1 MQKLAKTYDS
11 SLYEDDINENWEKKG
26 LFQPL
31 VGPPRVDESN
41 RQDNAKSY
49 TIAMPP
55 PNVTGILHLG
65 HASMLAL
72 EDIMIRYNRMKGL
85 RTLWLPGTDHAAIAT
100 QAKVEKILKEEGTS
114 RHEIGKEKFLNRIHK
129 FTQESHDTIM
139 NQTKKMGSSCDWS
152 REAYTLDETRSK
164 AVRSVFKMMHDDGL
178 IYRGERIVNWCPSCQ
193 STLSDDE
200 VEHKAQKAKL
210 YFFKYDKDFPITIA
224 TTRPETKLGDTA
236 VAVNPKD
243 ERYKEYIGKE
253 FEVNFCGVKLNI
265 KIIAD
270 WHIDMEFGTGALG
283 VTPAHSQVDSQMAEE
298 NDLEVVKV
306 INEKG
311 LIREGFGDFSG
322 HDAYRTRKMIVK
334 KLEEEGLIEKTDEID
349 NNLSICYRCDTPIE
363 PLPSLQWFMDVNKKI
378 ERRGNKSI
386 KELSVEAVKSGVFGR
401 EKINIIPE
409 RFEKNYFNWMDNLKD
424 WCISRQILFGHQVP
438 VWYRKHKTQNTK
450 HITENNENSPVIAR
464 SEAMKQSHES
474 STKPPVI
481 LSGAKNPENNA
492 PEQELETYVGIEAPE
507 GDGWIQDTDTLDTWF
522 SSGMWTFSTLANNPD
537 QISIENGTLR
547 IDSDDFKNFHPTQ
560 VMETGYDILFFWVA
574 RMIIMTTYA
583 IGDIPFQDVYL
594 HGLVLDEKGKKMSKS
609 KGNSID
615 PLTMIPKYGTDAV
628 RLALVIGSTPG
639 NDLKM
644 SEEKIAGFRN
654 FVNKLWNVSRY
665 ILQNQEL
672 ENRKQQI
679 KRGEL
684 TSADKWI
691 IGKMNSLIT
700 SVRTDIENYKFSQ
713 AGEDLREFT
722 KDYLADWY
730 LEATKFE
737 QSKNKEEILV
747 MILRNLLKMWHPY
760 MPFVTEVIWK
770 NFNDSDLIIEAYP
783 EKEGELTDIKED
795 SFDFVIAIVTSIRNA
810 RAENKVEPARKV
822 QAIIKAG
829 SKKELLESQ
838 INLIKGMRT
847 GVEKITFVDK
857 LEVNDDAIKV
867 VVGDIE
873 IHLFGAIDKEKEV
886 ERIKKEIENLEKMIK
901 ITEGK
906 LNNKQF
912 VDNAPVEIVSR
923 EKQNLKN
930 FKEKLSSLQ

>member
-1 MQKLAKTYDS
+1 MQNLPKTYDS
-11 SLYEDDINENWEKKG
+11 SLYEDEIYKYWEENG
-26 LFQPL
+26 FFQPL
-31 VGPPRVDESN
+31 AYPPRAGQSVESN
-41 RQDNAKSY
+41 DSGNTKSY
-49 TIAMPP
+49 TIVMPP

-72 EDIMIRYNRMKGL
+72 EDIMTRYNRMKGHK
-85 RTLWLPGTDHAAIAT
+85 TLWLPGTDHAAIAT
-100 QAKVEKILKEEGTS
+100 QAKVEKILREEGTS
-114 RHEIGKEKFLNRIHK
+114 RHKIGKEKFLDRVRAFAK
-129 FTQESHDTIM
+129 ESHDTIM

-164 AVRSVFKMMHDDGL
+164 AVRSVFKMMYDDGL
-178 IYRGERIVNWCPSCQ
+178 IYRGERIVNWCPDCH

-200 VEHKAQKAKL
+200 VEHKSQKAKL

-253 FEVNFCGVKLNI
+253 FKVNFCGVKLNI

-283 VTPAHSQVDSQMAEE
+283 VTPAHSQVDWQMAEE
-298 NDLEVVKV
+298 NKLEIVKV
-306 INEKG
+306 INEDG
-311 LIREGFGDFSG
+311 LIRSGFGAFSG
-322 HDAYRTRKMIVK
+322 CDVYKTRKMIVK
-334 KLEEEGLIEKTDEID
+334 KLETDSLIEKTDEID

-378 ERRGNKSI
+378 KRRGNKSI

-438 VWYRKHKTQNTK
+438 VWYK
-450 HITENNENSPVIAR
+450 SP
-464 SEAMKQSHES
+464 SLSPSGES
-474 STKPPVI
+474 SSPFLSSSDVAERRSGDPV
-481 LSGAKNPENNA
+481 NNA
-492 PEQELETYVGIEAPE
+492 LKQEIYVGVEAPD

-537 QISIENGTLR
+537 QISIENGTLK
-547 IDSDDFKNFHPTQ
+547 IDSDDFRNFHPTQ
-560 VMETGYDILFFWVA
+560 VLETGYDILFFWVA
-574 RMIIMTTYA
+574 RMILMTTYA

-615 PLTMIPKYGTDAV
+615 PMTMIPKYGTDAV
-628 RLALVIGSTPG
+628 RLALVIGATPG

-654 FVNKLWNVSRY
+654 FINKLWNVSRY
-665 ILQNQEL
+665 IIQTCEEGGSSSLSSRTSEA
-672 ENRKQQI
+672 QI
-679 KRGEL
+679 RDLVSKNKL
-684 TSADKWI
+684 KFTSAEKWI
-691 IGKMNSLIT
+691 IEKMNDLIK
-700 SVRTDIENYKFSQ
+700 SVRSDIENYRFSQ
-713 AGEDLREFT
+713 AGEDMREFT

-730 LEATKFE
+730 LEASKFE
-737 QSKNKEEILV
+737 ESENKEIVLTYV
-747 MILRNLLKMWHPY
+747 LQNLLKLWHPY
-760 MPFVTEVIWK
+760 IPFITETIWK
-770 NFNDSDLIIEAYP
+770 NFNDSDLIIESYP
-783 EKEGELTDIKED
+783 EFNTSVIASGARQSHEFELTKKI
-795 SFDFVIAIVTSIRNA
+795 ITSIRNA
-810 RAENKVEPARKV
+810 RAENKVEPAKKV
-822 QAIIKAG
+822 QAIISCANSRKII
-829 SKKELLESQ
+829 ESQ
-838 INLIKGMRT
+838 IDLIKGMRT
-847 GVEKITFVDK
+847 GIDEISFVDDLK
-857 LEVNDDAIKV
+857 EDGDAIKV

-873 IHLFGAIDKEKEV
+873 IHLLGAIDKEKEA
-886 ERIKKEIENLEKMIK
+886 ERIKKEIENLKKMIK

-906 LNNKQF
+906 LNNTQF
-912 VDNAPVEIVSR
+912 VERAPKEVVEQ
-923 EKQNLKN
+923 EKQNLES
-930 FKEKLSSLQ
+930 FKEKLNSLK